1 MCIQLLGS
9 GEGRQ
14 GSQWRVW
21 QRDQG
26 GQEERTAWVSVCVC
40 VPRRGLVCVC
50 VCVPR
55 RGLVCVCVC
64 VFPGVG

>member
-1 MCIQLLGS
+1 MYIMTHSLYSMCVYNDPFTVINVCIQLLGS
-9 GEGRQ
+9 GEGGQ

-40 VPRRGLVCVC
+40 V
-50 VCVPR
+50 
-55 RGLVCVCVC
+55 
-64 VFPGVG
+64 FPGVG